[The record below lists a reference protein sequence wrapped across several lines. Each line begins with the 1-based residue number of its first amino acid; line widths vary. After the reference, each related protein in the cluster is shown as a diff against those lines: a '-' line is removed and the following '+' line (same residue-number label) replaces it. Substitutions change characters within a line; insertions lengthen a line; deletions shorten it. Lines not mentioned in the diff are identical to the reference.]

1 MSFALLS
8 GIKLH
13 LEAAEPAGE
22 GAFGAVRLLL
32 IFLDTSSWSLVNLVS
47 KGSLNS
53 LWSVLH
59 LPINVTFKH
68 FQKGFLQYKHPIF
81 QMEERGGKHSNF
93 PHASYS
99 FCCYLGKKTSVFLMF
114 RYLPSNHSSYI
125 TPLI

>member
-8 GIKLH
+8 GIKLY

-22 GAFGAVRLLL
+22 GAFGAVCLLL
-32 IFLDTSSWSLVNLVS
+32 IFLDTSSWSLVNLAS

-68 FQKGFLQYKHPIF
+68 FQKGFLQDKHPIF

-93 PHASYS
+93 PHTSYS
-99 FCCYLGKKTSVFLMF
+99 FCCYLGKKKHQFS
-114 RYLPSNHSSYI
+114 
-125 TPLI
+125 

>member
-8 GIKLH
+8 GIKLY

-22 GAFGAVRLLL
+22 GAFGAVCLLL
-32 IFLDTSSWSLVNLVS
+32 VFLDTSSWSLVNLVS

-68 FQKGFLQYKHPIF
+68 FQKRVSARQASDISDGRKRWKTQQLPTRLLQLLLLPWKKNI
-81 QMEERGGKHSNF
+81 SF
-93 PHASYS
+93 PD
-99 FCCYLGKKTSVFLMF
+99 V
-114 RYLPSNHSSYI
+114 
-125 TPLI
+125 